1 MLYLCLVTNNKKM
14 FKSDKINSNIVKTNI
29 NSPELL
35 NRIVEGTI
43 IEGQI
48 NSKSNIRID
57 GFLKGMVIT
66 QGRLVLGPEG
76 KIEGEIQCNN
86 ADIEGTL
93 NGTINV
99 KELLTLKSSAKLQG
113 DISTNKLAIEP
124 GAVFSGTCSM
134 GGILKD
140 IKHTDLEKNETKEIS
155 SIREQSA

>member
-1 MLYLCLVTNNKKM
+1 M
-14 FKSDKINSNIVKTNI
+14 FKSEKSNLSSTVKTNI

-35 NRIVEGTI
+35 NRIVEGTT

-48 NSKSNIRID
+48 NSKSNIRVD
-57 GFLKGMVIT
+57 GFLKGTIIT
-66 QGRLVLGPEG
+66 QGRLVLGPQG

-93 NGTINV
+93 NGTIQV

-140 IKHTDLEKNETKEIS
+140 LNQPNKETKQKEITS
-155 SIREQSA
+155 PEVREQSA

>member
-1 MLYLCLVTNNKKM
+1 M
-14 FKSDKINSNIVKTNI
+14 FKSEKINSNIVKNNM

-35 NRIVEGTI
+35 NRIVEGTS

-57 GFLKGMVIT
+57 GFLKGTVIT

-99 KELLTLKSSAKLQG
+99 KELLTLKTSAKLQG
-113 DISTNKLAIEP
+113 DITTNKLAIEP

-140 IKHTDLEKNETKEIS
+140 IKHSDLEKEKNKDLAS
-155 SIREQSA
+155 VREQSA

>member
-1 MLYLCLVTNNKKM
+1 M
-14 FKSDKINSNIVKTNI
+14 FKSEKINSNTLKTNI

-35 NRIVEGTI
+35 NRIVEGTS

-57 GFLKGMVIT
+57 GFLKGTIIT

-99 KELLTLKSSAKLQG
+99 KELLTLKNSAKLQG

-140 IKHTDLEKNETKEIS
+140 IKQTDLEKNEHKEIS

>member
-1 MLYLCLVTNNKKM
+1 M
-14 FKSDKINSNIVKTNI
+14 FKSEKTNSNIVKNNI

-35 NRIVEGTI
+35 NRIVEGTS

-57 GFLKGMVIT
+57 GFLKGTVIT

-99 KELLTLKSSAKLQG
+99 KELLTLKTSAKLQG
-113 DISTNKLAIEP
+113 DITTNKLAIEP

-140 IKHTDLEKNETKEIS
+140 IKHSDLEKEKNKDLAS
-155 SIREQSA
+155 VREQSA